1 MTTGDA
7 DAPAGRAAKK
17 LARMLLRACHDARM
31 ADPTAEVA
39 AQMLGVDGWTNLVIR
54 PATAEFTRWLT
65 AEGLAGR
72 GPNGTVIMPFNGS
85 RAQAAALA
93 RTLADRMPGVTNVR
107 VADGAR
113 PWPSS
118 YHARLEQLLDP
129 DGTRRHTGDPINGHR

>member
-7 DAPAGRAAKK
+7 EAPAGRAAKK
-17 LARMLLRACHDARM
+17 FARMLLRACHDARM

-39 AQMLGVDGWTNLVIR
+39 AQMLGVNGWTNLVIR
-54 PATAEFTRWLT
+54 PATSEFTRWLA

-85 RAQAAALA
+85 RAQAAVLA
-93 RTLADRMPGVTNVR
+93 RTLASRMPGVTNVR
-107 VADGAR
+107 VTDGTP

-118 YHARLEQLLDP
+118 YHARLAQLQDT
-129 DGTRRHTGDPINGHR
+129 DGAPREAGDPINGHR